1 MKSRGPAR
9 GARGSCGRSLGLTQ
23 RQVSGPGATNAYVS
37 RIEAGDANPT
47 AKALSVIAAKLGVSA
62 DYLAT
67 GAYRDPLTRL
77 YAAATRR
84 EKEKLDDLA
93 VRAGLLWVCGDPDCE
108 WLNRE
113 EASDARPAGSSSI
126 PRSGPQWR
134 RGLMWAKRL
143 PELGDPYA
151 QPRMMI
157 LDFDPK

>member
-1 MKSRGPAR
+1 
-9 GARGSCGRSLGLTQ
+9 
-23 RQVSGPGATNAYVS
+23 
-37 RIEAGDANPT
+37 
-47 AKALSVIAAKLGVSA
+47 LSVIAAKLGVSA

-67 GAYRDPLTRL
+67 GEYRDPLTRL

-84 EKEKLDDLA
+84 EKESSTTSLSA
-93 VRAGLLWVCGDPDCE
+93 LLWVCGDPDCE

-134 RGLMWAKRL
+134 RGLMWAKTL